1 MIQCLSKIK
10 NYIADGF
17 GYVQPHAPRMIIET
31 PTGQD
36 GCCDEGDP
44 RIKKKLVTYDGNGNR
59 LEIKEVVGEDEIIVR
74 KNLWDEENRLRA
86 VDLNPDNDE
95 HHNIAVYTY
104 DASGQRI
111 LRHIPTRVDVYS
123 NAVTSG
129 QEERDVTMIYPSGLI
144 TAKVLNPESWSRD
157 DEPGPGGSLIEPIL
171 RYTKHYYIGT
181 ERISSATDT
190 RSNVGYFIDNSNYN
204 DFFPVSTVRQ
214 ISNETVIVA
223 GDALEEV
230 YGSFGLEYTVPA
242 PVVEDDKPHTG
253 ETGFFAPQVGWYFF
267 HPDHLGSSSY
277 ITNLAGVVSQHME
290 YLPFGELLVDEHLN
304 SHNSP
309 FKFNAKELDPE
320 TGNYY
325 YGARYYDPKFSIWL
339 SIDPLAL
346 SYPNW
351 SPYAYTY
358 HNPVRWTDS
367 TGMCPDG
374 DCPEIA
380 NDGDMHTASDGNTY
394 MYDSVF
400 GRWSDSPVVD
410 LGTVSSNKGGER
422 ESGFRGSFKAVG
434 PVVYQW
440 TELTVKGKE
449 GSGYWETNSVKTDY
463 FGGWGFGD
471 IAGGDLTIYINP
483 CYMDTNSL
491 VDLLNSATQLESHSG
506 GFGFWNG
513 ATFTGIDDDGN
524 VIYRMVNREEDN
536 GWNTG
541 YSPSQT
547 SKAPIWGD
555 SRYQIPMSERDSI
568 RQAKANKEAGK
579 GNVSKYEEF
588 YSRKKGQ

>member
-1 MIQCLSKIK
+1 LIQCLSKIK
-10 NYIADGF
+10 NYVADGF

-44 RIKKKLVTYDGNGNR
+44 RIKKKLVNYDANGNQ
-59 LEIKEVVGEDEIIVR
+59 LEITEVIGEDEIIVL

-144 TAKVLNPESWSRD
+144 TAKVLNPESWGRD

-190 RSNVGYFIDNSNYN
+190 RSNVGYFIENTNYN
-204 DFFPVSTVRQ
+204 NFFDVSTLRAM
-214 ISNETVIVA
+214 SNAIVEAA
-223 GDALEEV
+223 GDALEEA

-253 ETGFFAPQVGWYFF
+253 ETDFFAPQVGWYFF

-277 ITNLAGVVSQHME
+277 ITNLAGVISQHME
-290 YLPFGELLVDEHLN
+290 YLPFGELLVEEHLN

-309 FKFNAKELDPE
+309 FKFNTKELDEE

-325 YGARYYDPKFSIWL
+325 YGARYYDPKWSIFI
-339 SIDPLAL
+339 SVDPLTL

-374 DCPEIA
+374 DCPEFA

-394 MYDSVF
+394 MHQF
-400 GRWSDSPVVD
+400 GRWSDGAVVD
-410 LGTVSSNKGGER
+410 LGTVSSNRGGER
-422 ESGFRGSFKAVG
+422 ESGFTGKFIN
-434 PVVYQW
+434 
-440 TELTVKGKE
+440 LTALIYGGTRLTIEGKE
-449 GSGYWETNSVKTDY
+449 GSGYWESNPLRSDF

-471 IAGGDLTIYINP
+471 YAGGDLNIYINP

-491 VDLLNSATQLESHSG
+491 VDILNSATLIESYSWG
-506 GFGFWNG
+506 VFGVLNE
-513 ATFTGIDDDGN
+513 ATFTGMDDDGN
-524 VIYRMVNREEDN
+524 VIYRMTNNVDDK
-536 GWNTG
+536 GWNNGGLPT
-541 YSPSQT
+541 QT
-547 SKAPIWGD
+547 SEAPTWGN
-555 SRYQIPMSERDSI
+555 SRNQIPMSERDSI
-568 RQAKANKEAGK
+568 RQAKANIEAGK

-588 YSRKKGQ
+588 YLRKKGQ